1 MEFNERDTNIGS
13 VGYAS
18 MVWVRD
24 GEGRE
29 FSCTLDRSRNGV
41 RSLDDLNDHER
52 ASCMNVNQIV
62 GTERW

>member
-1 MEFNERDTNIGS
+1 MDFNERDKNIGS
-13 VGYAS
+13 VGYES

-29 FSCTLDRSRNGV
+29 FSCTLDKSRGGV
-41 RSLDDLNDHER
+41 NSLNDLSERER